1 MWRSQKKNVD
11 STKRGIQMKSFGL
24 KTITA
29 ISAVAVLSGAL
40 TGCTPA
46 KPAKPVTLASIG
58 CNDETLKNWDQ
69 FSYTIGSWKHGSS
82 RVSGFGLFSCE
93 KDATIKF
100 SVTPNGTNLVNAGTF
115 LALGNDQ
122 VAIASLLTLDQKFI
136 NFKTAIPT
144 TTTSIRVPARQKFQ
158 PLAQLD
164 QSKYGLTYG
173 KEPVT
178 LTMTI
183 KVKGKPSITLKKTL
197 ALATGKSASPMPLIV
212 NSGPKGA

>member
-1 MWRSQKKNVD
+1 
-11 STKRGIQMKSFGL
+11 MKSFGL
-24 KTITA
+24 KAITA
-29 ISAVAVLSGAL
+29 ISAIAILSGSL
-40 TGCTPA
+40 TGCAAIPS
-46 KPAKPVTLASIG
+46 KPVTLASIG
-58 CNDETLKNWDQ
+58 CKDETIDNWNS

-82 RVSGFGLFSCE
+82 QVSGFGLFSCE

-100 SVTPNGTNLVNAGTF
+100 SITPNGTNLINAGTF

-122 VAIASLLTLDQKFI
+122 VAIASLHTLDQKFI
-136 NFKTAIPT
+136 NFKTAVVT
-144 TTTSIRVPARQKFQ
+144 TTKSIKVPGGQKFQ

-164 QSKYGLTYG
+164 QSNYGLTYG

-183 KVKGKPSITLKKTL
+183 KVKGKPAITVKKTL
-197 ALATGKSASPMPLIV
+197 ALATDRSANPKSPTP

>member
-1 MWRSQKKNVD
+1 
-11 STKRGIQMKSFGL
+11 MKTFGL
-24 KTITA
+24 KALTA
-29 ISAVAVLSGAL
+29 ISAVAVLSSAL
-40 TGCTPA
+40 TGCSPA
-46 KPAKPVTLASIG
+46 KPAKPATLASIG

-82 RVSGFGLFSCE
+82 RVSGFGLFSCD
-93 KDATIKF
+93 KDATIRF

-122 VAIASLLTLDQKFI
+122 LAIGSLLTLDQKFI

-144 TTTSIRVPARQKFQ
+144 TTKSIRVPAGQKFQ

-178 LTMTI
+178 LTITI

-197 ALATGKSASPMPLIV
+197 ALATDKSANPQPLIV

>member
-1 MWRSQKKNVD
+1 
-11 STKRGIQMKSFGL
+11 MKSFGL
-24 KTITA
+24 KALTA
-29 ISAVAVLSGAL
+29 ISAMAVLSGAL
-40 TGCTPA
+40 TGCSPA

-58 CNDETLKNWDQ
+58 CNDETLENWEN

-82 RVSGFGLFSCE
+82 RVSGFGLFSCD

-122 VAIASLLTLDQKFI
+122 LAIASLLTLDQKII

-144 TTTSIRVPARQKFQ
+144 TTKSIRVPAGQKFQ

-197 ALATGKSASPMPLIV
+197 ALATDKSATPMPLIV

>member
-1 MWRSQKKNVD
+1 
-11 STKRGIQMKSFGL
+11 MKSFGL
-24 KTITA
+24 KALTA
-29 ISAVAVLSGAL
+29 ISAVAVFSGAL
-40 TGCTPA
+40 TGCSPAMPA
-46 KPAKPVTLASIG
+46 KPATLASIG
-58 CNDETLKNWDQ
+58 CNDETLKNWDH

-82 RVSGFGLFSCE
+82 RVSGFGLFSCD

-122 VAIASLLTLDQKFI
+122 LAIGSLLTLDQKFI

-144 TTTSIRVPARQKFQ
+144 TTKSIRVPAGQKFQ

-197 ALATGKSASPMPLIV
+197 ALATDKSANPKPLIV
-212 NSGPKGA
+212 NSGSKGA

>member
-1 MWRSQKKNVD
+1 
-11 STKRGIQMKSFGL
+11 MKSFGL
-24 KTITA
+24 KALTA
-29 ISAVAVLSGAL
+29 ISVVAVFSGAL
-40 TGCTPA
+40 TGCSPA
-46 KPAKPVTLASIG
+46 KPAKPATLASIG
-58 CNDETLKNWDQ
+58 CNDETLKNWDH

-82 RVSGFGLFSCE
+82 RVSGFGLFSCD

-122 VAIASLLTLDQKFI
+122 LAIGSLLTLDQKFI

-144 TTTSIRVPARQKFQ
+144 TTKSIRVPAGQKFQ

-197 ALATGKSASPMPLIV
+197 ALATDKSANPKPLIV